1 MITARRVCLIAAWAL
16 LLCHQYSWAS
26 STCKAGWFNI
36 GTVANNPFT
45 ADIVAGAYHVS
56 PDASMRETG
65 LIPTVHIA
73 RDSEGRVAVKIPMWW
88 APGRSR
94 REDADFYWTNICD
107 PVAKT
112 MIHIKPEGTTD
123 SKPEAAASGSDLV
136 LHISG
141 KAEILSNES
150 LSAASEPS
158 VFRTLHEPEA
168 KKQED
173 IGEQSLLGVQAH
185 GYRWWL
191 PVNGVVLES
200 DYTEVFQS
208 EELASD
214 ISRLSTRGD
223 GPRGRDEMRA
233 ELKNLQR
240 VEPDPGLF
248 QIPQG
253 YKIEDLTAKPSGKT
267 RF

>member
-1 MITARRVCLIAAWAL
+1 
-16 LLCHQYSWAS
+16 
-26 STCKAGWFNI
+26 
-36 GTVANNPFT
+36 
-45 ADIVAGAYHVS
+45 
-56 PDASMRETG
+56 
-65 LIPTVHIA
+65 
-73 RDSEGRVAVKIPMWW
+73 
-88 APGRSR
+88 
-94 REDADFYWTNICD
+94 
-107 PVAKT
+107 

-136 LHISG
+136 FHISG

-158 VFRTLHEPEA
+158 AFRTLREPEA

-173 IGEQSLLGVQAH
+173 IGEQSLLGAQAH

-208 EELASD
+208 EELASA

-233 ELKNLQR
+233 ELKNL
-240 VEPDPGLF
+240 
-248 QIPQG
+248 
-253 YKIEDLTAKPSGKT
+253 
-267 RF
+267 